1 MNITNENVRRMHDL
15 LDDLNAEHA
24 DADRLCLFCASVEVN
39 AHVGIVHAPTCVI
52 IRMRAAMPARLDW

>member
-1 MNITNENVRRMHDL
+1 MNITSENVRRIHDL

-24 DADRLCLFCASVEVN
+24 DADRLCLFCESVAVT

>member
-1 MNITNENVRRMHDL
+1 MHDL

-24 DADRLCLFCASVEVN
+24 AADCLCLFCDARHYD

-52 IRMRAAMPARLDW
+52 IRMRAAMPDRLDW

>member
-1 MNITNENVRRMHDL
+1 MNITSENVRRMHDL

-24 DADRLCLFCASVEVN
+24 DADRLCLFCDARHYD

-52 IRMRAAMPARLDW
+52 IRMRAAMPDRLDW